1 MIKYLM
7 SKNFYH
13 NYHSIDLKLK
23 IKKLPTN
30 LLTKKKITV
39 DINKLLNRVKIKT
52 KNEIK
57 QKFIY
62 LGMSF
67 LVLGFMGIFISI

>member
-13 NYHSIDLKLK
+13 NYHSIDLELK

-39 DINKLLNRVKIKT
+39 DINKLLNRVKIK
-52 KNEIK
+52 KK
-57 QKFIY
+57 
-62 LGMSF
+62 MR
-67 LVLGFMGIFISI
+67 